1 MNEFTIKRILE
12 KQEYKYKAGSRPE
25 NITSKFV
32 RQWSLWIWCNI
43 IIIKAN
49 MSNKYFVSVTKSY
62 VIFGNLFQKQNN
74 MRNKKKLHPFPVSSF
89 SLSLPCFEFRP
100 RRFGKLNMLQGSAGL
115 HNCRK
120 IQKKGKILV
129 MEMLLD
135 FKAICL

>member
-1 MNEFTIKRILE
+1 
-12 KQEYKYKAGSRPE
+12 
-25 NITSKFV
+25 
-32 RQWSLWIWCNI
+32 
-43 IIIKAN
+43 

-62 VIFGNLFQKQNN
+62 VVFGNRFQKQNN
-74 MRNKKKLHPFPVSSF
+74 MRNKKDYILFRYRR
-89 SLSLPCFEFRP
+89 FEFRP
-100 RRFGKLNMLQGSAGL
+100 RRFGKLNMLQGSTGL